1 MILGVD
7 TFLDIGRSATTAVG
21 SWIASEVVAK
31 GEGEPMTESE
41 ALVHAAHFDAELERR
56 NGYVGYGGGRAAS
69 V

>member
-7 TFLDIGRSATTAVG
+7 TFLDMGRSVTNVVG
-21 SWIASEVVAK
+21 NGIASEVVAK
-31 GEGEPMTESE
+31 GEEEPMTESE
-41 ALVHAAHFDAELERR
+41 ALVHAVHFDAELERR